1 MSDELAPAHRHAYR
15 EEPRRHLLDV
25 DDWSPSELRALIE
38 RAAHMR
44 RRLDLPGQAGSR
56 LDSLRG
62 QLLVN
67 LFYENSTRTRVSFE
81 RAGKLLGADVT
92 NVTASAS
99 SVTKGESLLDT
110 VRTLEAL
117 GASILVVR
125 HSSSGVPD
133 LISRHTHAAHVLN
146 AGDGWHAHPSQAL
159 LDLFTLEQ
167 HLGSVAGR
175 RIVILGDIL
184 HSRVA
189 RSNVWSLTAMG
200 AEVVLCGPG
209 TLLPP
214 AATELYRRHPV
225 PETGAVR
232 QVMLEQRIEAAL
244 AGADAVMALRLQKE
258 RQESGLLPSLREYSA
273 QFGLTPARLGLAK
286 AGALVLHPGPMNEG
300 VEIDPAV
307 ALSDQAVINEQ
318 VTNGVAVRMALLDL
332 LAGKLSGEDHETTV
346 NPDGE
351 AHP

>member
-1 MSDELAPAHRHAYR
+1 
-15 EEPRRHLLDV
+15 
-25 DDWSPSELRALIE
+25 
-38 RAAHMR
+38 MR
-44 RRLDLPGQAGSR
+44 RRLELSGKAGR
-56 LDSLRG
+56 LDSLHGR
-62 QLLVN
+62 LLVN

-81 RAGKLLGADVT
+81 RAGKLLGADVS
-92 NVTASAS
+92 NVTASGS

-110 VRTLEAL
+110 VRTLEAV
-117 GASILVVR
+117 GASVLVIR

-133 LISRHTHAAHVLN
+133 LISRHTHGHVLN

-159 LDLFTLEQ
+159 LDLFTLER
-167 HLGSVAGR
+167 HLGSLAGR

-200 AEVVLCGPG
+200 AEVVLCGPM

-214 AATELYRRHPV
+214 AAGTVYQHHPV
-225 PETGAVR
+225 PGTGDVR
-232 QVMLEQRIEAAL
+232 RVTVEPRIEAAL

-258 RQESGLLPSLREYSA
+258 RQESGLLPSLGEYSA
-273 QFGLTPARLGLAK
+273 RFGLTPARLQLAK

-300 VEIDPAV
+300 IEIDPLV
-307 ALSDQAVINEQ
+307 AMSDQAVINEQ

-332 LAGKLSGEDHETTV
+332 LAGELAGEVEETG
-346 NPDGE
+346 NPEDE
-351 AHP
+351 AHA

>member
-1 MSDELAPAHRHAYR
+1 MSEDNNISPSRRPAFLRSSR
-15 EEPRRHLLDV
+15 LHLLDV
-25 DDWSPSELRALIE
+25 DDWSPSELRLLLDHAG
-38 RAAHMR
+38 HMR
-44 RRLDLPGQAGSR
+44 RLLYLSGNAGR

-62 QLLVN
+62 RLLVN

-125 HSSSGVPD
+125 HSCSGVPD
-133 LISRHTHAAHVLN
+133 LISRHTHAHVLN

-159 LDLFTLEQ
+159 LDLFTLER
-167 HLGSVAGR
+167 HLGRLSGR

-189 RSNVWSLTAMG
+189 RSNVWSLTTMG
-200 AEVVLCGPG
+200 AEVVLCGPV

-214 AATELYRRHPV
+214 AATTLYQHHPV
-225 PETGAVR
+225 RGTGAVR
-232 QVMLEQRIEAAL
+232 RVTVEPRIEAAL
-244 AGADAVMALRLQKE
+244 DGADAVMALRLQKE

-273 QFGLTPARLGLAK
+273 RFGLTSARLQLAK

-300 VEIDPAV
+300 IEIDPLV
-307 ALSDQAVINEQ
+307 ALSDQSVISEQ
-318 VTNGVAVRMALLDL
+318 VTNGVAIRMALLDL
-332 LAGKLSGEDHETTV
+332 LAGEFTGEDEAAGDA
-346 NPDGE
+346 DGE
-351 AHP
+351 AE

>member
-1 MSDELAPAHRHAYR
+1 
-15 EEPRRHLLDV
+15 LLDV
-25 DDWSPSELRALIE
+25 DDWSPSEFRLLLDHAR
-38 RAAHMR
+38 HMR
-44 RRLDLPGQAGSR
+44 RLLDLSGNAGRPASLHGR
-56 LDSLRG
+56 LV
-62 QLLVN
+62 VN

-81 RAGKLLGADVT
+81 RAGKVLGADVI

-110 VRTLEAL
+110 VRTLEAV
-117 GASILVVR
+117 GASVLVIR
-125 HSSSGVPD
+125 HGSSGVPD
-133 LISRHTHAAHVLN
+133 LISRHTEAHVLN

-159 LDLFTLEQ
+159 LDLFTLER
-167 HLGSVAGR
+167 HLGSLAGR

-200 AEVVLCGPG
+200 AEVVLCGPV

-214 AATELYRRHPV
+214 AAATLYQLHPV
-225 PETGAVR
+225 PGTGAVR
-232 QVMLEQRIEAAL
+232 RVTVEPRVEAAL

-273 QFGLTPARLGLAK
+273 RFGLTQARVQLAK
-286 AGALVLHPGPMNEG
+286 VGALVLHPGPMNEG
-300 VEIDPAV
+300 IEIDPLV

-332 LAGKLSGEDHETTV
+332 LAGEFTGKDENTGDA
-346 NPDGE
+346 DDE
-351 AHP
+351 AQA

>member
-1 MSDELAPAHRHAYR
+1 MSEDNISASRRRADRTIS
-15 EEPRRHLLDV
+15 RRHLLDV
-25 DDWSPSELRALIE
+25 DDWSPSELRRLLDHAG
-38 RAAHMR
+38 HMR
-44 RRLDLPGQAGSR
+44 RLLDQSGR
-56 LDSLRG
+56 LDSLHGR
-62 QLLVN
+62 LLVN

-125 HSSSGVPD
+125 HSCSGVPD
-133 LISRHTHAAHVLN
+133 LISRHTHAHVLN

-159 LDLFTLEQ
+159 LDLFTLER
-167 HLGSVAGR
+167 HLGSLAGR

-189 RSNVWSLTAMG
+189 RSNVWSLTGVG
-200 AEVVLCGPG
+200 AEVVLCGPV

-214 AATELYRRHPV
+214 AAAALYQHHPV
-225 PETGAVR
+225 TGTGAVR
-232 QVMLEQRIEAAL
+232 RVTVEPRIEVAL

-258 RQESGLLPSLREYSA
+258 RQESGLLPSLHEYSA
-273 QFGLTPARLGLAK
+273 RFGLTAARLQLAK
-286 AGALVLHPGPMNEG
+286 DGALVLHPGPMNEG
-300 VEIDPAV
+300 IEIDPLV

-318 VTNGVAVRMALLDL
+318 VTNGVAIRMALLDL
-332 LAGKLSGEDHETTV
+332 LAGEFTGDDEEAGNPED
-346 NPDGE
+346 E
-351 AHP
+351 AE

>member
-1 MSDELAPAHRHAYR
+1 MSEDNVSPSRR
-15 EEPRRHLLDV
+15 RTFRGPSRRHLLDV
-25 DDWSPSELRALIE
+25 DDWSPSELRMLLDHAG
-38 RAAHMR
+38 HMR
-44 RRLDLPGQAGSR
+44 RLLDLPSDAGR

-62 QLLVN
+62 RLLVN

-117 GASILVVR
+117 GASVLVIR

-133 LISRHTHAAHVLN
+133 LISRHTHAHVLN

-159 LDLFTLEQ
+159 LDLFTLEH
-167 HLGSVAGR
+167 HLGSLAGR
-175 RIVILGDIL
+175 RVLILGDIL

-200 AEVVLCGPG
+200 AEVVLCGPV

-214 AATELYRRHPV
+214 SASTLYRHHPV
-225 PETGAVR
+225 PGTGDVR
-232 QVMLEQRIEAAL
+232 RVIVEPRIEAAL
-244 AGADAVMALRLQKE
+244 EGADAVMALRLQKE

-273 QFGLTPARLGLAK
+273 RFGLTPARLQLAK
-286 AGALVLHPGPMNEG
+286 VGALVLHPGPMNEG
-300 VEIDPAV
+300 IEIDPLV

-318 VTNGVAVRMALLDL
+318 VTNGVAVRMALLDV
-332 LAGKLSGEDHETTV
+332 LAGERTGEDQAADDA
-346 NPDGE
+346 DGE
-351 AHP
+351 AHT